1 LYELS
6 ENIPSVEATLE
17 KVLDGYPPIYTLATY
32 PSTSASLAGRSNTKC
47 TLGLAIYSDVQDSAS
62 GTPLARCTMSGV
74 YVSQLSYTLPVQGHC
89 TESVTLV
96 GNNKIWNNSFTSPT
110 FSNQDTPP
118 SGVQKRHDVS
128 MGSAGC
134 KFPLDI
140 PGLSASGYNEMSA
153 GTYGAHFQSIKV
165 SCNLGREELFELGR
179 RGPYHRYVNFPVE
192 VTSEFELLS
201 LQGDGVVALEDSQ
214 ANLTN
219 RTIVLKVNDGTIINL
234 GTKNKLSGVTY
245 GGVKAGQQGGNATM
259 TFSYT
264 NYNDLTVTHPQDP
277 SAL

>member
-1 LYELS
+1 
-6 ENIPSVEATLE
+6 
-17 KVLDGYPPIYTLATY
+17 
-32 PSTSASLAGRSNTKC
+32 
-47 TLGLAIYSDVQDSAS
+47 
-62 GTPLARCTMSGV
+62 
-74 YVSQLSYTLPVQGHC
+74 
-89 TESVTLV
+89 
-96 GNNKIWNNSFTSPT
+96 
-110 FSNQDTPP
+110 
-118 SGVQKRHDVS
+118 
-128 MGSAGC
+128 
-134 KFPLDI
+134 
-140 PGLSASGYNEMSA
+140 MSA